1 MVNDDHDPAGGLLQ
15 EPVLPWVQAMNDQ
28 PPMNDDEDEPTE
40 AFGEEPVI
48 EDAAVVDDAAVVND
62 AAAAVMEDNTVDHGN
77 TPPLPAVGG

>member
-28 PPMNDDEDEPTE
+28 PMNDDEPTE
-40 AFGEEPVI
+40 AFGEEPVV
-48 EDAAVVDDAAVVND
+48 ED